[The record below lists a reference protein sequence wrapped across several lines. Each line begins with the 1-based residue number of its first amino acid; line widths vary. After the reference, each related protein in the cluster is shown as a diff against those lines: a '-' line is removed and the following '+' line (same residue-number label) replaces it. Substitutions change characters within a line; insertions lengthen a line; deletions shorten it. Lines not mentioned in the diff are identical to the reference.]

1 MRRNRVPDQM
11 KSRDDTAPPETAAQ
25 AIERV
30 LRAERDAGASVE
42 LARAQARTLQESAR
56 EDALAIVN
64 RSMERVARW
73 QHAHGKALDQRLR
86 ALRDAAVASPGAQHR
101 LEESA
106 LAAAVD
112 QVAELLTTANDG
124 GAHDDAP

>member
-1 MRRNRVPDQM
+1 MNA
-11 KSRDDTAPPETAAQ
+11 RDDTHPAETAAQ

-30 LRAERDAGASVE
+30 LRAERDASAGVE
-42 LARAQARTLQESAR
+42 LAREQARTLLETAR

-73 QHAHGKALDQRLR
+73 QQAHGKALDGRLR
-86 ALRDAAVASPGAQHR
+86 ALRDAAVASAGAQHR
-101 LEESA
+101 PEAST

-112 QVAELLTTANDG
+112 QIAALLTTASDG

>member
-1 MRRNRVPDQM
+1 MNARN
-11 KSRDDTAPPETAAQ
+11 DTHPPETAAQ

-86 ALRDAAVASPGAQHR
+86 ALRDAAVAPPGAQHR